1 MKVRIGHGIDVHAFS
16 NEVGRAC
23 VIGGVTI
30 PGARGLAGHSDADV
44 LIHAICDALLGA
56 AGLPDIGHY
65 FPDSDPA
72 YKDIRSTILL
82 ERVVSEIRRAGF
94 EIGNINATILAQT
107 PRLAPHLPMMRA
119 TLAQVMGINAD
130 QIGIT
135 ATTTEHLGFVGR
147 CEGIEAHAVCV
158 VYERE
163 A

>member
-16 NEVGRAC
+16 DEAGRAC

-65 FPDSDPA
+65 FPDSDAA
-72 YKDIRSTILL
+72 YKNICSTLLL
-82 ERVVSEIRRAGF
+82 ERVVGEVRRKGF
-94 EIGNINATILAQT
+94 EIGNIDATILAQT
-107 PRLAPHLPMMRA
+107 PRLAPHVSMMRA
-119 TLAQVMGINAD
+119 TLAQVMGISPHY
-130 QIGIT
+130 IGIK

-147 CEGIEAHAVCV
+147 CEGIEVHAVCLI
-158 VYERE
+158 YEKE
-163 A
+163 P